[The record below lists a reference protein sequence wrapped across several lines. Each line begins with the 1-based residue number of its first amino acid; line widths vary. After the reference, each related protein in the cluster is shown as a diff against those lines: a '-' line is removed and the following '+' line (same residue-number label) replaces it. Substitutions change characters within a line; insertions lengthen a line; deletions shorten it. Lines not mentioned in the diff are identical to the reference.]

1 MRLRE
6 IFQPQD
12 TYFVLT
18 EAEARIQHAE
28 DLVFWEGS
36 KGAMR
41 ALNALKSLEGKGH
54 KNVSL
59 KFDGSPAI
67 IFGRNEDGEFI
78 LTDKSGFGAKRYD
91 GKAKSGEELE
101 DMLLSRSGGKNRDN
115 PDYQAFAARMK
126 SIFDEYERAV
136 PEDFR
141 GYFKGD
147 LLYFSTPP
155 VKNNN
160 YVFKPNV
167 VEYAVDVDSDL
178 GKRIGQSKT
187 GVVVHRQMD
196 LEGNESEVQ
205 DKDIFQGK
213 EVLVVPSV
221 YTEQPAEVSGE
232 ETEKLESIIKKNAQG
247 LDELLNQDT
256 LAENKMKDFPNIL
269 YAYTNSKVDTG
280 LEDLGKDFV
289 QWLERQPRISERKK
303 ENVKNYIQQHDA
315 AFEALWRIVNAVM
328 QVKNSI
334 IDQFDAQSKS
344 VKQSMASEKGGE
356 GYVLAHPE
364 GDIKLVPRQ
373 TFSRI
378 NRAAER

>member
-6 IFQPQD
+6 FFQPE
-12 TYFVLT
+12 FEVVLT

-54 KNVSL
+54 KKVSI
-59 KFDGSPAI
+59 KWDGSPAVVL
-67 IFGRNEDGEFI
+67 GRNEDGEFI
-78 LTDKSGFGAKRYD
+78 LTDKSGWSAKGYD
-91 GKAKSGEELE
+91 GKSKSAEALE

-115 PDYQAFAARMK
+115 PNYQAFAAKMK
-126 SIFDEYERAV
+126 TIFDEYEKAV

-147 LLYFSTPP
+147 LLYFTTPP
-155 VKNNN
+155 VKNSN

-178 GKRIGQSKT
+178 GKRIGASQT
-187 GVVVHRQMD
+187 GVVIHRQMD
-196 LEGNESEVQ
+196 LEGSESEVK
-205 DKDIFQGK
+205 DGDIFQGS
-213 EVLVVPSV
+213 EVLVVPPVSV
-221 YTEQPAEVSGE
+221 EEPAEVTDSQTDE
-232 ETEKLESIIKKNAQG
+232 LEQVIKQNARG

-256 LAENKMKDFPNIL
+256 LTQNKMKDFPNIL
-269 YAYTNSKVDTG
+269 YTYTNSKVDTG
-280 LEDLGKDFV
+280 MEDLGKDFV
-289 QWLERQPRISERKK
+289 SWLERQPRISERKK
-303 ENVKNYIQQHDA
+303 ENVKEYIGKHEN
-315 AFEALWRIVNAVM
+315 AFSALWRVVSAIM
-328 QVKNSI
+328 TVKNKI
-334 IDQFDAQSKS
+334 IDQFDSQKKS
-344 VKQSMASEKGGE
+344 VQQSMAGEKGGE

-378 NRAAER
+378 NRAVER

>member
-6 IFQPQD
+6 FFQPEIEV
-12 TYFVLT
+12 VLT

-41 ALNALKSLEGKGH
+41 ALNALKSLEGEGH
-54 KNVSL
+54 QKVTI
-59 KFDGSPAI
+59 KWDGSPAI
-67 IFGRNEDGEFI
+67 IFGRDDDGEFI
-78 LTDKSGFGAKRYD
+78 LTDKSGFSAKGYD
-91 GKAKSGEELE
+91 GKSKSGEALE

-115 PDYQAFAARMK
+115 PDYQAFAAKMK
-126 SIFDEYERAV
+126 TIFDEYERAV

-147 LLYFSTPP
+147 LLYFKTPP
-155 VKNNN
+155 VKNGN

-178 GKRIGQSKT
+178 GKRIGASQT
-187 GVVVHRQMD
+187 GVVIHRQMD
-196 LEGNESEVQ
+196 LEGSESEVK
-205 DKDIFQGK
+205 DGDIFQGS
-213 EVLVVPSV
+213 EVLVVPPVSV
-221 YTEQPAEVSGE
+221 EEPAEVTDSQ
-232 ETEKLESIIKKNAQG
+232 TDKLEQVIKQNARG

-256 LAENKMKDFPNIL
+256 LTQNKMKDFPNIL
-269 YAYTNSKVDTG
+269 YTYTNSKVDTG
-280 LEDLGKDFV
+280 MEDLGKDFMS
-289 QWLERQPRISERKK
+289 WLERQPRISERKK
-303 ENVKNYIQQHDA
+303 QNVKEYISQHEN
-315 AFEALWRIVNAVM
+315 AFSALWRVVSAIM
-328 QVKNSI
+328 TVKNKI
-334 IDQFDAQSKS
+334 IDQFDSQKKS
-344 VKQSMASEKGGE
+344 VQQSMAGEKGGE

-378 NRAAER
+378 NRAVER

>member
-6 IFQPQD
+6 FFQPEIEV
-12 TYFVLT
+12 VLT

-36 KGAMR
+36 KGASR

-54 KNVSL
+54 QKVTI
-59 KFDGSPAI
+59 KWDGSPAI
-67 IFGRNEDGEFI
+67 IFGRDDDGEFI
-78 LTDKSGFGAKRYD
+78 LTDKSGWSAKGYD
-91 GKAKSGEELE
+91 GKVKSAEALE

-115 PDYQAFAARMK
+115 PDYQAFAAKMK
-126 SIFDEYERAV
+126 TIFDEYERAV

-147 LLYFSTPP
+147 LLYFTTPP
-155 VKNNN
+155 VKKGN

-178 GKRIGQSKT
+178 GKRIGASQT
-187 GVVVHRQMD
+187 GVVIHRQMD
-196 LEGNESEVQ
+196 LEGSESEVK
-205 DKDIFQGK
+205 DGDIFQGS
-213 EVLVVPSV
+213 EVLVVPPVSV
-221 YTEQPAEVSGE
+221 EEPAEVTDSQTDE
-232 ETEKLESIIKKNAQG
+232 LEQVIKQNARG

-256 LAENKMKDFPNIL
+256 LTQNKMKDFPNIL
-269 YAYTNSKVDTG
+269 YTYTNSKVDTG
-280 LEDLGKDFV
+280 MEDLGKDFLS
-289 QWLERQPRISERKK
+289 WLERQPRISERKK
-303 ENVKNYIQQHDA
+303 QNVKEYISQHEN
-315 AFEALWRIVNAVM
+315 AFSALWRVVSAIM
-328 QVKNSI
+328 TVKNKI
-334 IDQFDAQSKS
+334 IDQFDSQKKS
-344 VKQSMASEKGGE
+344 VQQSMAGEKGGE

-378 NRAAER
+378 NRAVER